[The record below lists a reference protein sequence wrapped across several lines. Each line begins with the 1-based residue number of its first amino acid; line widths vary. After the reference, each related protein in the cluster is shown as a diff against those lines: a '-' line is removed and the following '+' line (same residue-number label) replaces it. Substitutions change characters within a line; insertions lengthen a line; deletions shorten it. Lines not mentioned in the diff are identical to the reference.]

1 MNVLRATSHAHRMA
15 TGQAGPPVDSV
26 GSPPPETQES
36 RERQGLGFFH
46 GVGSGTDKLNV
57 HLEGED
63 YQNISKN
70 EGARMLGHFTQV
82 MLLKG
87 FPWKLHDAKPTGD
100 GNFKRGSKISEMD
113 ALTKLAKGE
122 PVMMQPMRKL
132 VLDLSAGSIGALAAG
147 ATTAG
152 AAELAGVSQA
162 AAFSKNAQVSAGS
175 QGFLLRY
182 GEPTVVSNMG
192 ELKLLYQMFNP
203 DEKIKGK
210 SAVAQAAHQFS
221 HFTERGGQYPWRFYV
236 KDGSNTFLRVSKA
249 VAGQGAYGA
258 AMGSLAGGFVGA
270 VFTLFSGDF
279 NLMTTVK
286 AAGIGAA
293 VGATYTGWNAAR
305 TSVKGRDI
313 NAVEALE
320 RVLGNDEVVFQ
331 QTEARTAGLPV
342 ITKISFFQDYNEGSS
357 ISNPDELE
365 QLYYMHS
372 QAELPKPKKEEK
384 KKEEPAPTQ
393 INIDQSSHVHYH
405 VGQERRRPTP
415 IPPEVVIIPLD

>member
-1 MNVLRATSHAHRMA
+1 
-15 TGQAGPPVDSV
+15 
-26 GSPPPETQES
+26 
-36 RERQGLGFFH
+36 
-46 GVGSGTDKLNV
+46 
-57 HLEGED
+57 
-63 YQNISKN
+63 
-70 EGARMLGHFTQV
+70 MLGHFTQV

-87 FPWKLHDAKPTGD
+87 FPWRLHDAKDLGD
-100 GNFKRGSKISEMD
+100 GNFKPGSKISQLD
-113 ALTKLAKGE
+113 ALNKLAKGE

-162 AAFSKNAQVSAGS
+162 AAFSKTAQVSAGS
-175 QGFLLRY
+175 QGFQLRY
-182 GEPTVVSNMG
+182 GEPTVVSNLG

-210 SAVAQAAHQFS
+210 SAVAKTAHQFS

-236 KDGSNTFLRVSKA
+236 NDGSNTFLRVGKA
-249 VAGQGAYGA
+249 VVKQGAYGA

-270 VFTLFSGDF
+270 VFSLLSGDF
-279 NLMTTVK
+279 NLMTAAK

-293 VGATYTGWNAAR
+293 VGGAYTGWNGAR
-305 TSVKGRDI
+305 TSVKGREV

-342 ITKISFFQDYNEGSS
+342 ITKISFFQDYGEGSKV
-357 ISNPDELE
+357 SNTEELE

-372 QAELPKPKKEEK
+372 QAELPKPKKPEEK
-384 KKEEPAPTQ
+384 KKPEPKPTE
-393 INIDQSSHVHYH
+393 INVDMSRHHHVHYH
-405 VGQERRRPTP
+405 VGEAPPQRRQRPP
-415 IPPEVVIIPLD
+415 QVVILPIE